1 MSGMQPAEERSME
14 YTAIATS
21 KAGRG
26 GHVES
31 SDGVVSLDLAPP
43 GASGKTNP
51 EQLFAAGYSA
61 CFGSALGAI
70 AKMEKL
76 EVSEVRVTAEITI
89 SGDPKA
95 GFGLAAKLI
104 GHLPGVDKATAQGL
118 MEKAHEMCPYSKATR
133 GNIPVTL
140 EVA

>member
-1 MSGMQPAEERSME
+1 ME
-14 YTAIATS
+14 YTATATS

-26 GHVES
+26 GHVDS
-31 SDGVVSLDLAPP
+31 SDGVISLDLAPP
-43 GASGKTNP
+43 GSSSKTNP

-76 EVSEVRVTAEITI
+76 EVGEVRVTADITL
-89 SGDPKA
+89 SGDPKS
-95 GFGLAAKLI
+95 GFGLAAKLT
-104 GHLPGVDKATAQGL
+104 GHLPGIDRETAEKL
-118 MEKAHEMCPYSKATR
+118 MHKAHEMCPYSKATR
-133 GNIPVTL
+133 GNIQVTL

>member
-1 MSGMQPAEERSME
+1 ME

-26 GHVES
+26 GHVDS
-31 SDGVVSLDLAPP
+31 SDGVVSLDLGPP
-43 GASGKTNP
+43 GGSTKTNP

-61 CFGSALGAI
+61 CFGSALSAI

-76 EVSEVRVTAEITI
+76 DVGEVRVTAEITI
-89 SGDPKA
+89 SGDPA
-95 GFGLAAKLI
+95 SGFGLAAKLI
-104 GHLPGVDKATAQGL
+104 GHLPGVDTATAESL
-118 MEKAHEMCPYSKATR
+118 MHKAHEMCPYSKATR

-140 EVA
+140 EVG